1 MISEG
6 YAEEGTQTDLDEFRK
21 NIEEEKK
28 AKINQLIEK
37 QAEELKAKQEAEANQ
52 IKTKSGCGC
61 GQKHEGETI
70 CPKCEK
76 KKEELSSLKKS
87 ELQDLAKENNFPEEE
102 WKSLNKEPL
111 IEYIAPKLVN
121 LENK

>member
-1 MISEG
+1 MILL
-6 YAEEGTQTDLDEFRK
+6 YDLFFNNITDNQRDDFPFLISGM
-21 NIEEEKK
+21 NV
-28 AKINQLIEK
+28 INLPED
-37 QAEELKAKQEAEANQ
+37 ELKAKQEAEANQ